1 MPKPYPTFT
10 VPPQVNAS
18 ARGPEE
24 ATKRFQQIQ
33 EAYSVPWMMFAP
45 CYVHVRFI
53 LISTTRSIC
62 ATSVSGPFRCAG
74 PSPTRELHHAAL
86 PCICISSFI
95 NTSPLP
101 LQERAWYDA
110 HREQILRGD
119 DGPGED
125 ERRSSSGEPER

>member
-1 MPKPYPTFT
+1 MRRTFAHKGT
-10 VPPQVNAS
+10 
-18 ARGPEE
+18 
-24 ATKRFQQIQ
+24 
-33 EAYSVPWMMFAP
+33 AP
-45 CYVHVRFI
+45 C
-53 LISTTRSIC
+53 C
-62 ATSVSGPFRCAG
+62 AAMY
-74 PSPTRELHHAAL
+74 LY
-86 PCICISSFI
+86 II